1 MQKRLFRSTRNVMI
15 SGVCSGIAEY
25 FGIDPS
31 IVRILWF
38 VLSLASVGLGLI
50 AYIACT
56 IILPKDTDIGK

>member
-1 MQKRLFRSTRNVMI
+1 MI